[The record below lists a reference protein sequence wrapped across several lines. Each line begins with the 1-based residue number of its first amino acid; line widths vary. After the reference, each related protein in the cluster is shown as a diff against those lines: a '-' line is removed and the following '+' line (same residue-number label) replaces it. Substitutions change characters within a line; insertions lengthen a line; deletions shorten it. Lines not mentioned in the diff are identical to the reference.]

1 MKNEN
6 PKKPMHYTSAS
17 IIRGTGIRITVEI
30 SSRHNKAYRR
40 NFLNAFNKAV
50 YREMKFMRSHCIVHD
65 DTSDLN
71 YTRDFLRNWSL
82 KQGIPVDKTRTQLG
96 FLIREKRTSLGLNQE
111 TFAKLLQIERTYV
124 SKLEHGFANPSL
136 ALMKKIHEL
145 QSLSPKPIS
154 ALNDALNYH

>member
-1 MKNEN
+1 VGSCLNVHLQSHVNTTPQLDKGPPPHFGTPLAHPKTMKNEKY
-6 PKKPMHYTSAS
+6 KKPIHYTSAT
-17 IIRGTGIRITVEI
+17 IIRKTGIRITVEI

-40 NFLNAFNKAV
+40 NF
-50 YREMKFMRSHCIVHD
+50 
-65 DTSDLN
+65 
-71 YTRDFLRNWSL
+71 
-82 KQGIPVDKTRTQLG
+82 QLG

-124 SKLEHGFANPSL
+124 SKLEHGIANPSL

-145 QSLSPKPIS
+145 QALQPKPIS